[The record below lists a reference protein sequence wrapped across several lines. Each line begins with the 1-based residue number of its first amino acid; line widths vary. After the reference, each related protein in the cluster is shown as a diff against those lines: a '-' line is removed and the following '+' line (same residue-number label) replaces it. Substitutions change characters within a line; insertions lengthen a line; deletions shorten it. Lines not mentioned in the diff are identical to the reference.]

1 MEKKKIVKND
11 EEQNFDERPC
21 YLVKVPTSVAK
32 SEEIILF
39 ADKIEIES
47 GIICFIV
54 EENNIDN
61 IILALT
67 PGNIKYFYM
76 VDPDD
81 LSPLGIHRWQ
91 GVTGI
96 SKIIDQ
102 EMVEKAVKKALYE
115 NTDFVDVMDYITASL
130 TKRDEIIA
138 EKVIAENVIVEPV
151 KEIVETE
158 KVTSVE

>member
-1 MEKKKIVKND
+1 MEKKKLLKENA
-11 EEQNFDERPC
+11 ENTTEERPC
-21 YLVKVPTSVAK
+21 YLVKVPPSVCK

-39 ADKIEIES
+39 ADKILIDS

-54 EENNIDN
+54 EENDVDN

-91 GVTGI
+91 GITGI
-96 SKIIDQ
+96 SKIVDQ
-102 EMVEKAVKKALYE
+102 EMVNKAVKKALYE
-115 NTDFVDVMDYITASL
+115 NTDFVDVMDYITDSL
-130 TKRDEIIA
+130 SKRE
-138 EKVIAENVIVEPV
+138 EVIAETVISEN
-151 KEIVETE
+151 IVTE
-158 KVTSVE
+158 EGTIEAEEKTE